1 MGFTLIHPRGKASTF
16 QEENMAEASVTMP
29 AGERRLYARK
39 SSGLVRTIG
48 VFGAMVF
55 GVHCISLSSSGLIPF
70 SWVAGVWPGS
80 SIIGVLTVAMF
91 LCLFHAY
98 TYSVIGAAMPRSA
111 ADYTLAS
118 RVLSAPLAFAASWTL
133 VIFSAMVAGAL
144 IAWIPKTAIPVFA
157 RTIGIIFN
165 NQSMLA
171 LADWSPTPTGII
183 VIGSICTVIT
193 FITMILPTRTI
204 LRILEVGFFLGLFAW
219 AILYFQL
226 GTAAPDAFPAAWDRF
241 MGAGSY
247 AARIELAKANGM
259 VINPNVAI
267 MTLAGLIMGFWIFY
281 GYYIPTFFAGEVK
294 QADTTLISGSW
305 ASLLTTWAI
314 FVVAAILL
322 QRLVPLEWIAA
333 ESYLSNVGY
342 SEGPTM
348 PWITFYAAILKP
360 SFPLILIVAVAW
372 VYTLINLAQT
382 YFFYCSRIIFAWS
395 FDRLIPEKVCYIHPR
410 LHSPIVAIAI
420 ITLIAEIGVIDA
432 ALGGVMGAQ
441 LNFVFFAVATQL
453 VPVTAVTFF
462 PYLKPDL
469 FENASAF
476 VRRKLGK
483 VPVITIVGLI
493 TLAYLIWMI
502 VASFLYPAV
511 GGRIGSG
518 TLGTLFGFFLSGI
531 LVFYLARFYR
541 LRTEG
546 IDLKWTFQSIPPI

>member
-1 MGFTLIHPRGKASTF
+1 
-16 QEENMAEASVTMP
+16 MAEASVTMP

-183 VIGSICTVIT
+183 VIGSICTLIT

-204 LRILEVGFFLGLFAW
+204 LRILEVGFFLGLLAW

-226 GTAAPDAFPAAWDRF
+226 GTAAPDSFPAAWDRF

-314 FVVAAILL
+314 FVLAAILL

-360 SFPLILIVAVAW
+360 SFPLILVVAIAW

-395 FDRLIPEKVCYIHPR
+395 FDRLIPEKVCYIHPK

-420 ITLIAEIGVIDA
+420 ITAIAEIGVIDA

-453 VPVTAVTFF
+453 VPVTAVTLF

-469 FENASAF
+469 FENSSAF
-476 VRRKLGK
+476 VRRKIGK
-483 VPVITIVGLI
+483 VPVITLVGLI

-502 VASFLYPAV
+502 VASFLFPAV
-511 GGRIGSG
+511 GGRIGTG
-518 TLGTLFGFFLSGI
+518 TLGTLFGFILSGI
-531 LVFYLARFYR
+531 LVFYIARWYR
-541 LRTEG
+541 LRSEG